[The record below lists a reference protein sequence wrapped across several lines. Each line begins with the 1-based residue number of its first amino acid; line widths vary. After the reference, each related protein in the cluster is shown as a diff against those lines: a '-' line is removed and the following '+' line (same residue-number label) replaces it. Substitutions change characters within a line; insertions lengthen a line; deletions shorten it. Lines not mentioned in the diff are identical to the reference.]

1 MNRLATCPP
10 TLAERL
16 LVWTVPAGKLRQT
29 MLGDLNEEF
38 AGLVAVRSRFVA
50 CVWYW
55 CQVLPLV
62 FRFGLRSRTG
72 VQSLRGGL
80 GAAGGG
86 RPGPGR
92 YGSSGLV
99 RRLVSDFAHDLRVAW
114 RGLMRT
120 PGFTVV
126 AVITLALGIGATS
139 AIFSVVSGIVL
150 RPLAFPAPEQLVRI
164 TSTEDGFVGDNVSGA
179 NYVDWRAQSE
189 SFDDMAGYVTSGFNV
204 VAGEGPRR
212 VRGAVV
218 TNTFFNV
225 MGVPAALGRT
235 FSPDRDP
242 PSGDRRLVLS
252 YGFWQSEYAG
262 DVTAVGRQLKLGE
275 DQYTIVGVMP
285 PGFEFPG
292 EAQLWAA
299 ARYRVPDPPFDFGE
313 DPAEV
318 RGAEYFDVIARLRA
332 GVDLSQAQSE
342 MNVIASRLE
351 AQYPDVNAREGIG
364 LIELRDDIVGS
375 IRPVLYVLLAAVGFV
390 LLIACA
396 NVANLLLVRAA
407 CRDREMA
414 LRMAL
419 GAGRRRILRQLV
431 TESVLL
437 SMIGAGTGVV
447 LARWGTRALFALA
460 PADIPRA
467 AEVHTDIWV
476 LGFTAAVAIVT
487 GVLFG
492 LAPATRLFGGTSL
505 GSSLVGGARHTGGL
519 GRSRLRNALIVGEV
533 GVSLMLLV
541 GAGLMVRTL
550 QTLNRVDPGFRIQ
563 NIFAAYIALPSQKY
577 IEDEK
582 VMAFYRDVLER
593 VRALPGVE
601 SAGAVLSLPV
611 RSGINGDI
619 GFAIEGRSADEND
632 GVHAGY
638 QLSSPDYFGAIGIPL
653 RRGRLFTEADRE
665 DAALVA
671 IVNEAL
677 AALYWPGEDPVG
689 QRVTWGDGDDDEAD
703 WATIVGIVGNTRHN
717 GLDEAVR
724 PEIFRPFPQGPM
736 PFMTFVTRS
745 AVDPADMATAV
756 RQAVME
762 VDAEQ
767 PLSRVATMESI
778 VSDSLGW
785 RRFNMFLLGVFAL
798 TAMVMAAVGLL
809 GVLSFSV
816 TQRSSEIG
824 IKMALGAR
832 AGLVVRQ
839 VVWEGVRLSLIGLV
853 LGGVGAFG
861 ATRLMSSMIYG
872 VGVNDPLSYVLG
884 AALLAATAVL
894 ATLLP
899 ALNAARVDPMR
910 ALQTE

>member
-1 MNRLATCPP
+1 MNRFATCPP
-10 TLAERL
+10 KLAERL
-16 LVWTVPAGKLRQT
+16 LVLSVPEGKFRQT
-29 MLGDLNEEF
+29 MLGDLAEEF
-38 AGLVAVRSRFVA
+38 DGLVATRSRFVA
-50 CVWYW
+50 RGWYW
-55 CQVLPLV
+55 CQVVPLMV
-62 FRFGLRSRTG
+62 RFGWRRRAAAHPI
-72 VQSLRGGL
+72 RGGL
-80 GAAGGG
+80 GPVGGG
-86 RPGPGR
+86 QWNP
-92 YGSSGLV
+92 SGGASGFVLGLLSDLV
-99 RRLVSDFAHDLRVAW
+99 HDLRVAV
-114 RGLMRT
+114 RGLRRT
-120 PGFTVV
+120 PGFTSV

-150 RPLAFPAPEQLVRI
+150 RPLPFQAPERLVRI
-164 TSTEDGFVGDNVSGA
+164 TSTEDGYAGDNVSGA

-189 SFDDMAGYVTSGFNV
+189 SFDEMAGYVGAGFNV
-204 VAGEGPRR
+204 VAGGEPRR
-212 VRGAVV
+212 VTGAVV

-225 MGVPAALGRT
+225 LGVPAALGRT

-242 PSGDRRLVLS
+242 PSGDRVAVLS

-262 DVTAVGRQLKLGE
+262 DATALGRQLKLGE
-275 DQYTIVGVMP
+275 DQYTIVGIMP

-292 EAQLWAA
+292 ERQLWAA
-299 ARYRVPDPPFDFGE
+299 ARYQVPDPPFDFGD

-318 RGAEYFDVIARLRA
+318 RGAEYFDVIGRLRA
-332 GVDLSQAQSE
+332 GVDMSHAQSE
-342 MNVIASRLE
+342 MDLIASRLE
-351 AQYPDVNAREGIG
+351 TQYPETNAGEGIG
-364 LIELRDDIVGS
+364 LVELREDIVGS
-375 IRPVLYVLLAAVGFV
+375 VRPVLYVLLAAVGFV

-414 LRMAL
+414 LRVAL

-437 SMIGAGTGVV
+437 SMIGAGIGVA

-492 LAPATRLFGGTSL
+492 LAPATRVFAGTSL
-505 GSSLVGGARHTGGL
+505 SSALVGGGRHTGGL
-519 GRSRLRNALIVGEV
+519 GGSRLRNALIVGEV

-550 QTLNRVDPGFRIQ
+550 QTLNRVDPGFRAQ
-563 NIFAAYIALPSQKY
+563 NILAAYVALPSQKY
-577 IEDEK
+577 IEDAK
-582 VMAFYRDVLER
+582 VLTFYRSVLER

-601 SAGAVLSLPV
+601 SSGAILSLPV
-611 RSGINGDI
+611 SPGINGDI
-619 GFAIEGRSADEND
+619 GFEIEGRTEYEHGD
-632 GVHAGY
+632 VHAGY
-638 QLSSPDYFGAIGIPL
+638 QLASPDYFDAIGIPL
-653 RRGRLFTEADRE
+653 LRGRVFTEADRE
-665 DAALVA
+665 DAPLVA
-671 IVNEAL
+671 VINEAL
-677 AALYWPGEDPVG
+677 ADLYWPGEDPVG
-689 QRVTWGDGDDDEAD
+689 QRVTWGGGDDDEAD

-717 GLDEAVR
+717 GLDEEVR
-724 PEIFRPFPQGPM
+724 PETFRPFPQSPM
-736 PFMTFVTRS
+736 PFMTFVIRS
-745 AVDPADMATAV
+745 AVDPTDMTTAV
-756 RQAVME
+756 RQVVIG
-762 VDAEQ
+762 VDSEQ
-767 PLSRVATMESI
+767 PLSKVAMMESI
-778 VSDSLGW
+778 LADSLGW

-798 TAMVMAAVGLL
+798 AAMVMAAVGLL

-832 AGLVVRQ
+832 TGLVVRQ
-839 VVWEGVRLSLIGLV
+839 IVWEGLRLSLIGLA
-853 LGGVGAFG
+853 LGGLGAFG
-861 ATRLMSSMIYG
+861 ATRLMSNMIYG
-872 VGVNDPLSYVLG
+872 VSANDPLSYVLG
-884 AALLAATAVL
+884 AALLAATAVV